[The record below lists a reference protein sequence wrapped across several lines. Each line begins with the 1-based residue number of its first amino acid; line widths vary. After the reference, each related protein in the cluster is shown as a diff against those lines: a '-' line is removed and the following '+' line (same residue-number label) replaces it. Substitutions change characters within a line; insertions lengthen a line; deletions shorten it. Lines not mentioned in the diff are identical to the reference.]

1 MNKKS
6 IITTTICILVIAAIG
21 FFIYSIATL
30 EDDMPVTGKST
41 AYLIDRDTGEVA
53 RTTDAII
60 DGYISGVNDKK
71 FIGEITIYDLF
82 LSGLPDFQSTDNG
95 NYCATDGR
103 KFADDSSFGYTSAF
117 VLTNDM
123 EFSTYVVGFAEEY
136 TQNSYNYCFVCNVA
150 DEHEAKEV
158 YNEMKSDI
166 DKCYGKLGAQMASYT
181 YQGIIRDVE
190 GNEIDRTMVTV
201 NGLYYFHEVAH
212 YFYGELLVDG
222 YYESGM
228 NEDSCIVTQYTQDV
242 VFNLKNEEGISAEIC
257 GNPFAGEN
265 INIIL
270 KNSEEGK
277 QVTLYEIECNI
288 K

>member
-1 MNKKS
+1 MD
-6 IITTTICILVIAAIG
+6 
-21 FFIYSIATL
+21 FFVYSIAAL
-30 EDDMPVTGKST
+30 EDDVPVTGKST

-82 LSGLPDFQSTDNG
+82 LSGLPDFRSTDNG
-95 NYCATDGR
+95 NYYATGSR
-103 KFADDSSFGYTSAF
+103 SFGEGISFSYTSAF
-117 VLTNDM
+117 VLTDDM

-136 TQNSYNYCFVCNVA
+136 TKNSYNYCFVCNVA
-150 DEHEAKEV
+150 DEHEAIEV

-166 DKCYGKLGAQMASYT
+166 DKCYSKLGAQMTSYT

-190 GNEIDRTMVTV
+190 GNEIDRAMVTV
-201 NGLYYFHEVAH
+201 NGLYYFHGVSH
-212 YFYGELLVDG
+212 HFYGELLVDG

-228 NEDSCIVTQYTQDV
+228 NEDSCIVTEYTQEV

-257 GNPFAGEN
+257 GNPFEGEN

-270 KNSEEGK
+270 KTSEEDK

-288 K
+288 N